1 MQTQIAKGTPYLQRG
16 KKRPKKPLQ
25 SHGAASHNSTAGII
39 TSPRYTESTQE
50 QSSSDEHTPDEQ
62 LVPSS
67 HAIVHTQEFFLTLF
81 KYTTW
86 KPLTQMA
93 FVSFARDL

>member
-1 MQTQIAKGTPYLQRG
+1 MQTQIAKGTLHLYEG
-16 KKRPKKPLQ
+16 KKTKKPLQ
-25 SHGAASHNSTAGII
+25 SHRAASHNSTAGII
-39 TSPRYTESTQE
+39 TSPMYTESTQE
-50 QSSSDEHTPDEQ
+50 QPSVDEHTPDEQ
-62 LVPSS
+62 LVLSS

-86 KPLTQMA
+86 KLLTQTA